1 MAAMGI
7 AQKINMVPM
16 QIALGFSQGIMPLV
30 GYNFSSGN
38 RKRMKDAILFAMK
51 LMVPIT
57 VFVSFCYYLGAGG
70 IVSAFMKNKSIIG
83 YGTRFLRGFC
93 LEQPLIFVDFLAVGV
108 FQALGMGRYALCFAI
123 MRKILLEIPALYVL
137 NWLFPLYGLAYAQ
150 PFAELVLAV
159 AALVMLGRIFHLT
172 GEKSGR

>member
-1 MAAMGI
+1 MGPTPWRRWASRRRSI
-7 AQKINMVPM
+7 W
-16 QIALGFSQGIMPLV
+16 F
-30 GYNFSSGN
+30 
-38 RKRMKDAILFAMK
+38 RC
-51 LMVPIT
+51 T

-70 IVSAFMKNKSIIG
+70 IVSAFMKNESIIG

-108 FQALGMGRYALCFAI
+108 FQALGMGGYALYFAI

-150 PFAELVLAV
+150 PFAELILAA
-159 AALVMLGRIFHLT
+159 AALVMLRRIFRK
-172 GEKSGR
+172 GEEISARPAGKQRKKHFPSKQT